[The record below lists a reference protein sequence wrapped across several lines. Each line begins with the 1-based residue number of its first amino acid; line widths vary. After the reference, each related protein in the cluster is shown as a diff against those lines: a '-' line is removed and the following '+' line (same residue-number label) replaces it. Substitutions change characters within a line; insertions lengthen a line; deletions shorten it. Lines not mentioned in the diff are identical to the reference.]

1 MPTLRRLYCL
11 GGNEKRESFNRA
23 ALYSLRSCEVPHH
36 ADNVAMRLTLL
47 RHGPAVDQEKWS
59 GADADRPLTEVGNE
73 LTTATIKATRHLVK
87 AVEIWTSPWVRARQ
101 TAELASSIWK
111 LPLREMDWLA
121 GESMPTPER
130 AARLQPH
137 TDVVLV
143 GHEPDFSDLVRF
155 LCGGRIE
162 LKKSGLVV
170 LKGIPRQGE
179 MVLRSLLTPKQMME
193 LADG

>member
-1 MPTLRRLYCL
+1 MQHFVSSSD
-11 GGNEKRESFNRA
+11 GESCNRPKTC
-23 ALYSLRSCEVPHH
+23 SLRSCDVPLH
-36 ADNVAMRLTLL
+36 ADNPAMRLTLL

-121 GESMPTPER
+121 GESMPAPER